1 MNKKIDDWRSIFA
14 DQEALDESGKAY
26 CRAKGIAYSTFSC
39 RRRKLKDRQRPL
51 ESGNHAPLVRHWLL
65 KALLAGSRIT
75 VERPHEMTV
84 RIPPSGDSRDI
95 VMLVK
100 QLRSGNLYL
109 QGGGPGIGSHHPG
122 VRKHD
127 S

>member
-14 DQEALDESGKAY
+14 DQEASDESGKAY

-51 ESGNHAPLVRHWLL
+51 ESGNHAPLVRHSFP
-65 KALLAGSRIT
+65 KALSRRQPDYRGT
-75 VERPHEMTV
+75 APRDDV
-84 RIPPSGDSRDI
+84 RTPSSGDSRDI

-109 QGGGPGIGSHHPG
+109 QGGGPGIGGHHPG

>member
-1 MNKKIDDWRSIFA
+1 MAKSTPTAWPA
-14 DQEALDESGKAY
+14 CESV
-26 CRAKGIAYSTFSC
+26 
-39 RRRKLKDRQRPL
+39 
-51 ESGNHAPLVRHWLL
+51 PLVRHSLP

-75 VERPHEMTV
+75 VERPHEMIV
-84 RIPPSGDSRDI
+84 RTPSSGDSRDI

-100 QLRSGNLYL
+100 QLRSENLYL
-109 QGGGPGIGSHHPG
+109 QGGEPGIGEHHPG